1 VKNYAK
7 RPLWWITMAEFR
19 CYLLDGDRKVMAVET
34 IRALALPRAVTK
46 GILAA
51 VARHATTF
59 ELWRDELRVYA
70 HEAMTAQT
78 PAIEPAPIT
87 IRRGAVDG

>member
-1 VKNYAK
+1 MKNYVK

-59 ELWRDELRVYA
+59 ELWRDELCVYA
-70 HEAMTAQT
+70 HEAMIVP
-78 PAIEPAPIT
+78 PAAKPAPIT